1 MDRNELVNELARR
14 RGFLWPAFELYGGAA
29 GFYDYGPLGAPLK
42 RRIEDIWRQ
51 YFVIAEGFAE
61 IEAPTIG
68 VEGIFQASGHLS
80 GFSDPLTGCKE
91 CKEVYRADHL
101 IKHIIEVPD
110 ALTNDEIYRCMQ
122 ENEITCP
129 ECGGELSSVYEFN
142 LMFKTMIGPG
152 NKMTGYMRPE
162 TAQGMFINFPRL
174 LRYFRGALPFAAV
187 QIGKSYRNE
196 ISPRQGVIRLRE
208 FTQAEAEIFIDPRDK
223 THPRFDEV
231 KAIRMKFYSQEA
243 QEKGVEEE
251 MSFGEAVERG
261 VVAHQTLAYYVARTY
276 QYLLAVGIDPQKLR
290 FRQHK
295 SDEMAHYAADC
306 WDAEVLLDRLGWIEL
321 VGVADRT
328 DYDLKAHTTVSK
340 VNLSVFVNYDQPKKR
355 KKTVVKPDFK
365 ALGPMFKSK
374 AKAVGEALR
383 ALAPEQLAGEKIQV
397 YVDGG
402 TIDIDRSLVSFES
415 VEEEVRGEEVVPHV
429 IEPSFGIDRILYSIL
444 DHSYYEDE
452 IDGEKRAVLR
462 FKPQVAPIE
471 VAVLPLMDRS
481 ELVGPAKKILEELRS
496 RGMRTDYDTSGS
508 IGRRYRRNDE
518 IGTPYEV
525 TIDYE
530 TIEEGTV
537 TIRDR
542 DSMSQVRVARWQVVD
557 KLQALLNGDLLF
569 QDAGDPVRSA
579 KND

>member
-110 ALTNDEIYRCMQ
+110 ALKNEEIYRCMQ

>member
-110 ALTNDEIYRCMQ
+110 ALTNEEIYRCMQ

-231 KAIRMKFYSQEA
+231 KDIRMKFYSQEA
-243 QEKGVEEE
+243 QEKGEEEE

-397 YVDGG
+397 NIDGE